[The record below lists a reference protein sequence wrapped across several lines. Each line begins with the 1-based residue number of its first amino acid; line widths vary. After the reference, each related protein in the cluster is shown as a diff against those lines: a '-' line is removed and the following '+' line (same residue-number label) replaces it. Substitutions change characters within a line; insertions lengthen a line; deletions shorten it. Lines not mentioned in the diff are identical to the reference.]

1 MSGWAVYTEWTGG
14 VALSQMSAA
23 SSQEG
28 MEFKTEDLFVSGTVS
43 VFRL

>member
-14 VALSQMSAA
+14 VALSDERCEFSGR
-23 SSQEG
+23 S